1 MKGRWHRILGKSTI
15 GLLILVMGCLLVN
28 QAIYTHTH
36 VLPDGSLVSHAHPFS
51 KNTDSA
57 NGKSHQLSS
66 LEIILLEQLNVLI
79 SCASALVLLKVLSMF
94 ITFRPEAVQAYL
106 PSLFLPSLGRA
117 PPASM

>member
-51 KNTDSA
+51 KKTDRKRNDPGKVA
-57 NGKSHQLSS
+57 DDLNGQ
-66 LEIILLEQLNVLI
+66 E
-79 SCASALVLLKVLSMF
+79 
-94 ITFRPEAVQAYL
+94 
-106 PSLFLPSLGRA
+106 
-117 PPASM
+117 